1 LRQNQRKITTGDE
14 FMATPLARTSLAL
27 TCCAALALA
36 ACSRPAKAPQ
46 AAEVDG
52 LRLAAAS
59 EDGRN
64 WMTHGRT
71 YSEQR
76 YSPLDK
82 LQAGNVATLGLAWSL
97 ELDTSRG
104 QEATP
109 LVIDGV
115 MYTTTAWSKVVAIN
129 AATGEKL
136 WQYDPMVPREVAAMS
151 CCDVV
156 NRGLAA
162 WQGRLFL
169 GTLDGRL
176 VAIDAATG
184 KPAWS
189 VQTTDRSL
197 PYTITGAPRVVKGK
211 VIIGNGGAEYGV
223 RGYVTAYDAETG
235 KQDWRFYTVPGNP
248 AEPFESDAMKKAAE
262 TWFGEWWKGGGGG
275 TVWDAIAYDPELD
288 LLYIGVGNGS
298 PWNHRERSEGKGDNL
313 FLSSIVA
320 LRPDTGEYVWHYQ
333 TTPGETWDYTATQ
346 SMILA
351 DLVVNGEPRKVLMQ
365 APKNGFF
372 YVLDRAT
379 GALISAKN
387 FVPITWASEVDM
399 ATGRPVED
407 PKARYAGGPALVV
420 PAPMGAHNWH
430 PMSFSPK
437 TGLVYI
443 PAQEVP
449 FVYASESS
457 DASPDTMWHTGTDAL
472 IAGTLPTDA
481 AQRKAL
487 AAMIKGKLV
496 AWDPV
501 RQQEAWHVS
510 YQHMWN
516 GGTLATA
523 GNLVFQGT
531 IDGEFIAYNAT
542 DGRRLW
548 SFDAGNGIVAGPIA
562 YEADGVEY
570 IAVMVGKGG
579 SGPLVSGFALPT
591 GHAPP
596 NGRVLAFRLGGT
608 AKLPPAPQP
617 QPERA
622 PDLTGVSTAGNAQAG
637 ARLYADHCMVCHGMG
652 AIGGGVL
659 PDLRLS
665 ASLKRESLWEAVVLD
680 GALAPNGMVAFG
692 SRFGREQSE
701 DIRAWV
707 LEQAKLMGSE

>member
-1 LRQNQRKITTGDE
+1 
-14 FMATPLARTSLAL
+14 
-27 TCCAALALA
+27 
-36 ACSRPAKAPQ
+36 
-46 AAEVDG
+46 
-52 LRLAAAS
+52 
-59 EDGRN
+59 
-64 WMTHGRT
+64 
-71 YSEQR
+71 
-76 YSPLDK
+76 
-82 LQAGNVATLGLAWSL
+82 
-97 ELDTSRG
+97 
-104 QEATP
+104 
-109 LVIDGV
+109 
-115 MYTTTAWSKVVAIN
+115 
-129 AATGEKL
+129 
-136 WQYDPMVPREVAAMS
+136 
-151 CCDVV
+151 
-156 NRGLAA
+156 
-162 WQGRLFL
+162 
-169 GTLDGRL
+169 
-176 VAIDAATG
+176 
-184 KPAWS
+184 
-189 VQTTDRSL
+189 
-197 PYTITGAPRVVKGK
+197 
-211 VIIGNGGAEYGV
+211 
-223 RGYVTAYDAETG
+223 
-235 KQDWRFYTVPGNP
+235 
-248 AEPFESDAMKKAAE
+248 
-262 TWFGEWWKGGGGG
+262 
-275 TVWDAIAYDPELD
+275 
-288 LLYIGVGNGS
+288 
-298 PWNHRERSEGKGDNL
+298 
-313 FLSSIVA
+313 
-320 LRPDTGEYVWHYQ
+320 
-333 TTPGETWDYTATQ
+333 
-346 SMILA
+346 
-351 DLVVNGEPRKVLMQ
+351 MQ

-407 PKARYAGGPALVV
+407 PKARYAEAPALVV

-531 IDGEFIAYNAT
+531 IDGQFYAYDAT

-570 IAVMVGKGG
+570 VAVMVGKGG
-579 SGPLVSGFALPT
+579 SGPLVSGFALPA

-608 AKLPPAPQP
+608 AKLPPAPQQ
-617 QPERA
+617 QPEPA
-622 PDLTGVSTAGNAQAG
+622 PDLTGVSTTGNAGAG

-665 ASLKRESLWEAVVLD
+665 GALTRESLWEAIVLD

-692 SRFGREQSE
+692 RRFGREQSE

-707 LEQAKLMGSE
+707 LEQAKVMGSE